1 MLTANQRRV
10 AGVLIEKSK
19 TTPDAYP
26 MTLNSIRNGCN
37 QKSNRSPVMN
47 LGEDRVEQ
55 TLYELRGFGAV
66 VEMHSGGRVP
76 KFRHEMY
83 EWLSVEKAGLAVM
96 AELLLRGAQTLG
108 DLRARSSR
116 MEASLQG
123 LPDLQPVVESL
134 LAADL
139 MVELTPRGRG
149 QMVTHNLYRPEELE
163 KIRSE
168 IAGGQVV
175 PAASKPKKAA
185 PPATAD
191 PGLAD
196 PGLAVRLA
204 ALEQRVAELESIARR
219 S

>member
-1 MLTANQRRV
+1 
-10 AGVLIEKSK
+10 
-19 TTPDAYP
+19 
-26 MTLNSIRNGCN
+26 MTLNSIRNACN
-37 QKSNRSPVMN
+37 QKSNRLPVMN
-47 LGEDRVEQ
+47 LDEDRVEQ

-83 EWLSVEKAGLAVM
+83 EWLGVEKAGLAVM

-116 MEASLQG
+116 MESSLQG
-123 LPDLQPVVESL
+123 LSDLQPVVDSL

-139 MVELTPRGRG
+139 MVEVTPRGRG
-149 QMVTHNLYRPEELE
+149 QIVTHNLYRPEELE

-168 IAGGQVV
+168 LSGGQVV
-175 PAASKPKKAA
+175 PTAIEPKKTIPPTAA
-185 PPATAD
+185 E

-196 PGLAVRLA
+196 RVA
-204 ALEQRVAELESIARR
+204 ALEQRVAELESMVRR

>member
-1 MLTANQRRV
+1 MTANQRRV

-26 MTLNSIRNGCN
+26 LTLNSIRNGCN
-37 QKSNRSPVMN
+37 QKSNRAPVMN
-47 LGEDRVEQ
+47 LDEDRVEQ
-55 TLYELRGFGAV
+55 TLYELRGLGAV
-66 VEMHSGGRVP
+66 VEMHSGGRTA

-83 EWLSVEKAGLAVM
+83 EWLGVEKAGLAVM

-116 MEASLQG
+116 MESSLQG
-123 LPDLQPVVESL
+123 LSDLQPVVDAL
-134 LAADL
+134 VADGL

-149 QMVTHNLYRPEELE
+149 QIVTHNLYRPEELE
-163 KIRSE
+163 KVRAE
-168 IAGGQVV
+168 HAGGR
-175 PAASKPKKAA
+175 PAASVRE
-185 PPATAD
+185 PAVESRPTE

-196 PGLAVRLA
+196 RVA
-204 ALEQRVAELESIARR
+204 ALEQRVAELESLVRR